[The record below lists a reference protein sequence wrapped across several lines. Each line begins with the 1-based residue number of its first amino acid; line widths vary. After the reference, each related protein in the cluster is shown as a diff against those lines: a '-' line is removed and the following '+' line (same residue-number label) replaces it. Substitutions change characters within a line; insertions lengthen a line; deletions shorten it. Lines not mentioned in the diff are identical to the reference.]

1 MCIGAK
7 RAGKVRV
14 QNETSRLSKIKKRN
28 DDVFWEKRNLRD
40 KAKHFLRQFLTYLA
54 VTIALIMI
62 LGLARK
68 ASIPKKEIT
77 RLIYSENK

>member
-1 MCIGAK
+1 MGRKSAGAK
-7 RAGKVRV
+7 RNFETK
-14 QNETSRLSKIKKRN
+14 QNKKRN